1 MPQRRAAQKRL
12 RADKKRRQ
20 RNLSLRK
27 KIKDVTKKYL
37 KEIEAKNLEEAKKT
51 LKLLYKELDKAAF
64 KKYIH
69 RNRTARQKSRLTK
82 KLTLL
87 KEA

>member
-1 MPQRRAAQKRL
+1 MPQRRSAQKSL

-20 RNLSLRK
+20 RNLKLRR

-37 KEIEAKNLEEAKKT
+37 KAIEIKNSEEAKKI
-51 LKLLYKELDKAAF
+51 LKLVYKELDKAAF

-69 RNRTARQKSRLTK
+69 RNKAARQKSRLTK
-82 KLTLL
+82 KLTPS
-87 KEA
+87 